1 MHGGVALLVLTPV
14 VWATGNDASEVEIHR
29 KLIENL
35 GADSFQARTSAA
47 RSIMNKP
54 TVTTLDALV
63 RFADVQDPEVSR
75 RVLRIIDHLI
85 RTAEV
90 GELARFAQMV
100 SLHQMVSPPR
110 HRDAWDQLMNRVR
123 SQAAERIIAFGG
135 KVAED
140 RLEDGSRIVQ
150 VTMYKLQDRS
160 IAAYLKLY
168 PRLHLILSGPGISDH
183 SLQGLGG
190 LSNVEVLDMRFTQVT
205 DLGVR
210 IVAKLPQLRKLYLS
224 RTSVSDETVSAFEQ
238 LKQLEELFLSDTRIT
253 DASVQNLSRLIG
265 LKRLSIRGTR
275 ISGRSFEELRTAL
288 PDCRIQY

>member
-1 MHGGVALLVLTPV
+1 MHGSVALLILTPV
-14 VWATGNDASEVEIHR
+14 LWATGNDAADVEKYR
-29 KLIENL
+29 QVVENL
-35 GADSFQARTSAA
+35 GADSFQERTSAA
-47 RSIMNKP
+47 RSIMNDP
-54 TVTTLDALV
+54 TSATLNALV

-75 RVLRIIDHLI
+75 RVLRILDHLI
-85 RTAEV
+85 RTTEV
-90 GELARFAQMV
+90 GELARFVQTV
-100 SLHQMVSPPR
+100 SLHQMVSTPD
-110 HRDAWDQLMNRVR
+110 HRDAWDQLMTRVR

-140 RLEDGSRIVQ
+140 RLDDGSRIIR

-205 DLGVR
+205 DIGVR
-210 IVAKLPQLRKLYLS
+210 IVAKLPRLRKLYLS
-224 RTSVSDETVSAFEQ
+224 RTSVSDETVSAFEE
-238 LKQLEELFLSDTRIT
+238 LKRLEELFLSDTRIT
-253 DASVQNLSRLIG
+253 DASVRNLSRLKE

-275 ISGRSFEELRTAL
+275 ISGRSFEDLKTAL
-288 PDCRIQY
+288 PNCRIQY